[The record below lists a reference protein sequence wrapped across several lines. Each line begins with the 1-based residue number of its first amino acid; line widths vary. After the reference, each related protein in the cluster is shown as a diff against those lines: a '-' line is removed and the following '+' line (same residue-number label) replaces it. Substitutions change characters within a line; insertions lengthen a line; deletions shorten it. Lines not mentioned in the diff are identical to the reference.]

1 MMRRWMLAA
10 LASLGLAFSS
20 LPLVHGCSRPA
31 YETEAAGASK
41 CDPKAKPANLDF
53 ILKDVEG
60 RDVNLASMKGK
71 VVLLNFWATWCG
83 PCKVEI
89 PIFVELQDKYRNQGV
104 VFVGLSVDDPPEK
117 LRPFADQYK
126 INYPLLIGVGRDD
139 VQDAFGPMWGIPVT
153 FLISR
158 DGKICKRQMGIASK
172 EQLEL
177 EIKSLL

>member
-1 MMRRWMLAA
+1 MMRRWLLAA

-20 LPLVHGCSRPA
+20 LPLVQGCARP
-31 YETEAAGASK
+31 ETRTAAAGSAK

-53 ILKDVEG
+53 VLQDMNG
-60 RDVNLASMKGK
+60 RDVNLASLKGQ

-89 PIFVELQDKYRNQGV
+89 PIFVELQEKHRDKGV
-104 VFVGLSVDDPPEK
+104 TFVGLSVDDTPEK
-117 LRPFADQYK
+117 LRPFAAQYK
-126 INYPLLIGVGRDD
+126 INYPVLIGVGRDD

-158 DGKICKRQMGIASK
+158 DGKICKRQMGITSK
-172 EQLEL
+172 EQLEQ
-177 EIKSLL
+177 EIKDLL